1 MAGVGALVETAAG
14 LMGHGRG
21 YWGEG
26 GDCNGT
32 PGQRRREQGYNM
44 GLVLV
49 LGLGVE
55 DRPPAGYDFNGF
67 PFTEARSTPHLTEA
81 RSTEGHCGRKEVQT
95 PKAQPVYR
103 HRHREKKDLALF
115 FFL

>member
-81 RSTEGHCGRKEVQT
+81 RSTEGHCGGKCKR
-95 PKAQPVYR
+95 PKPSPSTDTDT
-103 HRHREKKDLALF
+103 EKKRTWLF
-115 FFL
+115 FFFL